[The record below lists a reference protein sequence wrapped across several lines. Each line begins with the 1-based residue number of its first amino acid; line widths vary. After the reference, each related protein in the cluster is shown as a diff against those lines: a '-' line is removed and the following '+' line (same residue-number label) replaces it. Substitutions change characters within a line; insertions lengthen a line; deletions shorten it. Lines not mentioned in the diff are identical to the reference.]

1 MSDETRFFD
10 LHITGIGYL
19 NRAREVRVRMSEPF
33 LAVDVTALHG
43 AADDLRRTRF
53 DCKVA
58 GKEAQMAVRALL
70 PDGACLL
77 PDIEAGRAV
86 LVGFRLGDLYAE
98 TFTYEK
104 GERQGETGVALKARL
119 LKVSWAKVNGEPVA
133 LPKADEAG
141 GDHAAA

>member
-19 NRAREVRVRMSEPF
+19 NRAREVRVRKSEPF

-58 GKEAQMAVRALL
+58 GKEAQLAVRACERAGSSLPLRTQFLL
-70 PDGACLL
+70 LCL
-77 PDIEAGRAV
+77 
-86 LVGFRLGDLYAE
+86 
-98 TFTYEK
+98 
-104 GERQGETGVALKARL
+104 AR
-119 LKVSWAKVNGEPVA
+119 PI
-133 LPKADEAG
+133 
-141 GDHAAA
+141 

>member
-19 NRAREVRVRMSEPF
+19 NRAREVRVRKSEPF

-58 GKEAQMAVRALL
+58 GKEAQTVVRA
-70 PDGACLL
+70 LL

-86 LVGFRLGDLYAE
+86 LVGFRLGDLYPE

-104 GERQGETGVALKARL
+104 GERQSETGVALKARL
-119 LKVSWAKVNGEPVA
+119 LKVSWAKVNGEPFM
-133 LPKADEAG
+133 LPKTDEAQS
-141 GDHAAA
+141 DDAAA